1 MISAP
6 EAMRSQ
12 CFPARQAVDLV
23 GRQCIV
29 EPEDD
34 RAIADRARKAD
45 ATGHIGAD
53 EDGVAWRS
61 DNMPAQRVV
70 FGENTREGQHHG
82 IQALAFDIAA
92 GIRDRTG
99 HERTYPYRVAFEQR
113 PPGDGCDLA
122 GISHGLCSLRGI
134 PIKMALTM
142 TSCPL
147 PPRHDRPGGRP

>member
-1 MISAP
+1 M
-6 EAMRSQ
+6 
-12 CFPARQAVDLV
+12 
-23 GRQCIV
+23 
-29 EPEDD
+29 
-34 RAIADRARKAD
+34 IADRARKAD

-70 FGENTREGQHHG
+70 FGENAREGQHHG
-82 IQALAFDIAA
+82 IQALALDIAA

-122 GISHGLCSLRGI
+122 GISHDLCSVRGM
-134 PIKMALTM
+134 PIKHGLDHDVMSA
-142 TSCPL
+142 
-147 PPRHDRPGGRP
+147 PPSS